1 MRLLLAVLLA
11 AGVLGVFA
19 GPAQAAVP
27 TRISVSAPAAVD
39 LGEEIVLDATLL
51 TADGQPVA
59 GERLELRQVGAVGER
74 TMAGAATDARG
85 RASFTHREFMVAALT
100 LRVAFAGT
108 SAYEPSRADVQVS
121 ISGIEPQPAVMM
133 SHTPGPLVKGTLFFV
148 LGSVWLTYIYAASRV
163 IRVRLDTQKGGRS
176 R

>member
-1 MRLLLAVLLA
+1 MRPLLVVLLA
-11 AGVLGVFA
+11 AVVLEVFA
-19 GPAQAAVP
+19 APAQAAAP
-27 TRISVSAPAAVD
+27 TRISVTAVAAVE

-74 TMAGAATDARG
+74 TMAGAETDASG
-85 RASFTHREFMVAALT
+85 RASFMHREFMVAALT

-108 SAYEPSRADVQVS
+108 GAHAPSRADVQVS
-121 ISGIEPQPAVMM
+121 ISGIEPQPAVVM
-133 SHTPGPLVKGTLFFV
+133 SHTPGPLVKGTLVLV

-176 R
+176 G